1 MQIFICYKEDEV
13 FFIPIQNP
21 KYFELTYFL
30 TEKRRS
36 KRGVS
41 LAKETSQNNYR
52 ETRSVS
58 NKHLEVMMVG
68 DHLFLQRFGSEDEA
82 AGVLLLL
89 AHMVRQR
96 RDIFIF

>member
-1 MQIFICYKEDEV
+1 M
-13 FFIPIQNP
+13 
-21 KYFELTYFL
+21 KYFLFSPKIPNTLNSLIFL

-36 KRGVS
+36 KRSVS
-41 LAKETSQNNYR
+41 VAKETSQNNYP
-52 ETRSVS
+52 ETKSVS

-82 AGVLLLL
+82 AGILLLL
-89 AHMVRQR
+89 AHMVRRR

>member
-1 MQIFICYKEDEV
+1 MKKM
-13 FFIPIQNP
+13 
-21 KYFELTYFL
+21 KYFSSPPIIPHTLDIKSNFDLPYFL
-30 TEKRRS
+30 TEKQRS
-36 KRGVS
+36 KRSVS
-41 LAKETSQNNYR
+41 VAKEASQNNYR

-68 DHLFLQRFGSEDEA
+68 DHLFLQRFGSENEA
-82 AGVLLLL
+82 AGMLLLL